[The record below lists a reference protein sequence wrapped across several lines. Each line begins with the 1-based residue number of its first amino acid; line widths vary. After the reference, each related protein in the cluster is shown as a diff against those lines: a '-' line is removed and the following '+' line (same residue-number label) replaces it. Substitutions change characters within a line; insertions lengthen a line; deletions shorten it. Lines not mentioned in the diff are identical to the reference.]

1 MPPVCISYSAA
12 ARTDQSKVTAFYS
25 SQKTAKQISTAA
37 EAERKQHRDQTLQKH
52 LVSQVT
58 RLFLILVIALIIVSG
73 VFMYFSNMNTLH
85 EMAGVALNSTSS
97 AVEQTLHTLE
107 VNAMNV
113 AALETIRDPGA
124 SREEKLNAM
133 DGVRSQNHYDEVGF
147 VELDGKGYSNYGE
160 FDFNDQLHFQTAS
173 KGGLF
178 VGEPIINRLN
188 GDIIIISGAPVY
200 NDSQIIGTVYIVDLV
215 ASVNEKIGEIT
226 FGRTGHA
233 YIINKDGTVIF
244 HKDEQKI
251 AEQSNAITQHETDR
265 KNASLA
271 KATRKILSSTK
282 AGTVTYYQ
290 GGKSMFAAYCPVK
303 GHEDWRLIIT
313 APNREFVSMVIL
325 SVVVNSAIGVLLLL
339 VTISLMKRLIRNII
353 HPVDLVTKRLVK
365 LAQGDLKTPVEV
377 INTGDEL
384 AILSSNLDH
393 TIQSLNLYISDITRV
408 LSQLSDGNLD
418 IQTEAGFAG
427 DFVSLKESI
436 DTIIHSLNETM
447 TQMNSAADLVADHSD
462 GTSQGAKNLADS
474 TTDQASVLEELTASI
489 TSVSYQVK
497 LTADNAVRANQR
509 SMETE
514 KNVEICNQ
522 QMQSMINAMAE
533 IKAGSSKIGDII
545 KNIEDI
551 AEQTN
556 LLSLNA
562 AIEAARAGEA
572 GRGFSV
578 VAEEVRSLAEESA
591 KAAQNT
597 AKLIIK
603 SIETVENG
611 TSIVN
616 ETAKSLTQ
624 VVNNT
629 SEVTTII
636 AEIADAAREQASAI
650 EQINT
655 GFEQMSDAVSTNS
668 MTAQESASSSEEL
681 AAQAQNLKGLIS
693 RFSLKK

>member
-1 MPPVCISYSAA
+1 M
-12 ARTDQSKVTAFYS
+12 K
-25 SQKTAKQISTAA
+25 KTAKQISTAA
-37 EAERKQHRDQTLQKH
+37 EAEKKQHRDQTLQKH

-173 KGGLF
+173 KGELF

-325 SVVVNSAIGVLLLL
+325 SVIVNSAIGVLLLL

>member
-1 MPPVCISYSAA
+1 MKKLQNSNKADSA
-12 ARTDQSKVTAFYS
+12 K
-25 SQKTAKQISTAA
+25 KNHK
-37 EAERKQHRDQTLQKH
+37 DQTLQKN

-58 RLFLILVIALIIVSG
+58 RLFLILAITLIVVSG

-85 EMAGVALNSTSS
+85 EMADVALNSTSS
-97 AVEQTLHTLE
+97 AVERTLHTLE

-113 AALETIRDPGA
+113 AALETIKDPEA
-124 SREEKLNAM
+124 SKEEKLAAM
-133 DGVRSQNHYDEVGF
+133 EGVRSQNQYDEVGF
-147 VELDGKGYSNYGE
+147 VELNGQGYSNYGD
-160 FDFNDQLHFQTAS
+160 FDFNDQLHFQTTS
-173 KGGLF
+173 KGDVF

-200 NDSQIIGTVYIVDLV
+200 NDTKIIGTVYIVDLV
-215 ASVNEKIGEIT
+215 ASVNDKIGEIT
-226 FGRTGHA
+226 FGKTGHA

-251 AEQSNAITQHETDR
+251 ADQVNAITLQETDR
-265 KNASLA
+265 KYASQA
-271 KATRKILSSTK
+271 RAMKKILSSTEN
-282 AGTVTYYQ
+282 GTITYRQ
-290 GGKSMFAAYCPVK
+290 NGKSMFAAYCPVT
-303 GHEDWRLIIT
+303 GHEDWRLIMT
-313 APNREFVSMVIL
+313 APYSEFTSAVII
-325 SVVVNSAIGVLLLL
+325 SVLVNSILGILLLY
-339 VTISLMKRLIRNII
+339 VTVKFMKRLIKDII
-353 HPVDLVTKRLVK
+353 YPVDSVTKRLVK
-365 LAQGDLKTPVEV
+365 LAKGDLQTPVEV

-384 AILSSNLDH
+384 SILSRNLDE

-408 LSQLSDGNLD
+408 LSQLSAGNLD
-418 IQTEAGFAG
+418 IQTEASFAG
-427 DFVSLKESI
+427 DFVSLQESI
-436 DTIIHSLNETM
+436 NTIIGSLNETM

-462 GTSQGAKNLADS
+462 GTSQGAKNLAER
-474 TTDQASVLEELTASI
+474 TIDQASVLEELTASI
-489 TSVSYQVK
+489 TSVSDQVK
-497 LTADNAVRANQR
+497 LTADNAGKANQR
-509 SMETE
+509 SLEAK
-514 KNVEICNQ
+514 KNVEVCNR
-522 QMQSMINAMAE
+522 QMQSMIQAMAD
-533 IKAGSSKIGDII
+533 IKAGSAKIGDII

-616 ETAKSLTQ
+616 ETAESLTQ

-629 SEVTTII
+629 SEITSII
-636 AEIADAAREQASAI
+636 SEIANAAREQATAI
-650 EQINT
+650 EQINI
-655 GFEQMSDAVSTNS
+655 GFEQMSDAVTTNS
-668 MTAQESASSSEEL
+668 ITAQESASSSEEL
-681 AAQAQNLKGLIS
+681 AAQAQNLKGLVG
-693 RFSLKK
+693 RFSLKNH

>member
-1 MPPVCISYSAA
+1 M
-12 ARTDQSKVTAFYS
+12 K
-25 SQKTAKQISTAA
+25 KTAKQISTAA

-597 AKLIIK
+597 AKLLIQ
-603 SIETVENG
+603 G
-611 TSIVN
+611 
-616 ETAKSLTQ
+616 
-624 VVNNT
+624 
-629 SEVTTII
+629 
-636 AEIADAAREQASAI
+636 
-650 EQINT
+650 
-655 GFEQMSDAVSTNS
+655 AVF
-668 MTAQESASSSEEL
+668 L
-681 AAQAQNLKGLIS
+681 
-693 RFSLKK
+693 

>member
-1 MPPVCISYSAA
+1 M
-12 ARTDQSKVTAFYS
+12 K
-25 SQKTAKQISTAA
+25 KMKKQISKPAKT
-37 EAERKQHRDQTLQKH
+37 EKKQNQDQSLQKL

-58 RLFLILVIALIIVSG
+58 RLFLLSVITLIVVSG
-73 VFMYFSNMNTLH
+73 IFMYFSNMNTLH
-85 EMAGVALNSTSS
+85 EMANVALNSTSS

-107 VNAMNV
+107 VNALNV
-113 AALETIRDPGA
+113 ASLETIRDTGA
-124 SREEKLNAM
+124 SKEEKLEAM
-133 DGVRSQNHYDEVGF
+133 ENVRSQNNYDEVGF
-147 VELDGKGYSNYGE
+147 VELNGQGYSNYGD
-160 FDFNDQLHFQTAS
+160 FDFNDQLHFQAAS
-173 KGGLF
+173 KGDVF

-200 NDSQIIGTVYIVDLV
+200 NDDKIVGTVYIVDLV
-215 ASVNEKIGEIT
+215 ASVNDKIGEIT
-226 FGRTGHA
+226 FGKTGHA
-233 YIINKDGTVIF
+233 YIINKEGTVIF
-244 HKDEQKI
+244 HKDPQKI
-251 AEQSNAITQHETDR
+251 ADQSNAISQTDG
-265 KNASLA
+265 KNPSLA
-271 KATRKILSSTK
+271 KATEKILSS
-282 AGTVTYYQ
+282 AESGTITYRQ
-290 GGKSMFAAYCPVK
+290 NGKSMFAAYCPVK

-313 APNREFVSMVIL
+313 APNREFTSIVLI
-325 SVVVNSAIGVLLLL
+325 SVLVNSIIGILLLA
-339 VTISLMKRLIRNII
+339 VNISLTARKIKDII
-353 HPVDLVTKRLVK
+353 HPVDSVTERLVK
-365 LAQGDLKTPVEV
+365 LAEGDLKTPVEI
-377 INTGDEL
+377 INTGNEL
-384 AILSSNLDH
+384 TILSNNLND

-408 LSQLSDGNLD
+408 LAQLSDGNLD
-418 IQTEAGFAG
+418 IQTEASFTG

-436 DTIIHSLNETM
+436 DTIVSSLNETM

-489 TSVSYQVK
+489 ANVSEQVR
-497 LTADNAVRANQR
+497 LTADNASLANLR
-509 SMETE
+509 SLEAE
-514 KNVEICNQ
+514 KNVETCNL
-522 QMQSMINAMAE
+522 QMQSMINAMAD
-533 IKAGSSKIGDII
+533 IKAGSAKISDII

-597 AKLIIK
+597 AQLILQ

-611 TSIVN
+611 TNIAN
-616 ETAKSLTQ
+616 ETAESLTH

-629 SEVTTII
+629 SEINGII
-636 AEIADAAREQASAI
+636 AEIAEAAREQAAAI

-655 GFEQMSDAVSTNS
+655 GFEQMSDAVTTNS
-668 MTAQESASSSEEL
+668 MTARESASSSEEL
-681 AAQAQNLKGLIS
+681 ANQAQNLKGLIS

>member
-1 MPPVCISYSAA
+1 MKKTKKQNSKA
-12 ARTDQSKVTAFYS
+12 AR
-25 SQKTAKQISTAA
+25 
-37 EAERKQHRDQTLQKH
+37 QTLQKH

-58 RLFLILVIALIIVSG
+58 RLFLILVIALIVVSG
-73 VFMYFSNMNTLH
+73 AFMYFSNINTLH
-85 EMAGVALNSTSS
+85 EMADVALNSTSS
-97 AVEQTLHTLE
+97 AVERTLHTLE

-113 AALETIRDPGA
+113 AALETIRDTGA
-124 SREEKLNAM
+124 SKEEKLEAM
-133 DGVRSQNHYDEVGF
+133 EGVRQQNNYDEVGF
-147 VELDGKGYSNYGE
+147 VELDGQGYSNYGE

-173 KGGLF
+173 KGEVF

-200 NDSQIIGTVYIVDLV
+200 DNDRIVGTVFIVDLV
-215 ASVNEKIGEIT
+215 ASVNDKIGELT
-226 FGRTGHA
+226 FGKTGYA
-233 YIINKDGTVIF
+233 YIINKEGTVIF

-251 AEQSNAITQHETDR
+251 ADQINAISQKETDR
-265 KNASLA
+265 KYASLA
-271 KATRKILSSTK
+271 KATKKILSSTE
-282 AGTVTYYQ
+282 AGTITYRLN
-290 GGKSMFAAYCPVK
+290 GKSMFAAYCPVT
-303 GHEDWRLIIT
+303 GHEDWRLIMT
-313 APNREFVSMVIL
+313 APNIEFTF
-325 SVVVNSAIGVLLLL
+325 VVVISVFVNSVIGILLLAFN
-339 VTISLMKRLIRNII
+339 IGLMKRLIKDII
-353 HPVDLVTKRLVK
+353 HPVDIVTKRLVK
-365 LAQGDLKTPVEV
+365 LAEGDLKTPVEE
-377 INTGDEL
+377 IDTGDEL

-408 LSQLSDGNLD
+408 LSQLSSGNLD

-436 DTIIHSLNETM
+436 DSIIGSLNETM
-447 TQMNSAADLVADHSD
+447 MQMNSAADLVADHSD

-474 TTDQASVLEELTASI
+474 TTDQASVLEELTAGI
-489 TSVSYQVK
+489 TSVSDQVK
-497 LTADNAVRANQR
+497 LTAENASRASKR
-509 SMETE
+509 SMEA
-514 KNVEICNQ
+514 KNHVEVCNQ
-522 QMQSMINAMAE
+522 QMQSMISAMAD
-533 IKAGSSKIGDII
+533 IKAGSSKISDII

-597 AKLIIK
+597 ARLITK

-611 TSIVN
+611 TNIVN
-616 ETAKSLTQ
+616 ETAQSLMQ

-629 SEVTTII
+629 GEITSII
-636 AEIADAAREQASAI
+636 SEIADAAREQASAI

-655 GFEQMSDAVSTNS
+655 GFEQMSDAVTMNS

-693 RFSLKK
+693 RFSLKKNK